1 MTHFSASIHLEGKFL
16 LLPETLLLKLK
27 TPLPGVQG
35 DSINI
40 NLLCPLLL
48 PSPML
53 FCDEKLGLL
62 SFTIS
67 LLLLLLW
74 FDEIG
79 SDLMKSVVSFRL
91 ILLVSES
98 SANGLAL
105 TFEFFSCKQTNKERL
120 N

>member
-1 MTHFSASIHLEGKFL
+1 MTHFSASVHLEGKFRL
-16 LLPETLLLKLK
+16 RPETLLLKLK

-53 FCDEKLGLL
+53 FCDEKLCLL
-62 SFTIS
+62 SFAMS

-79 SDLMKSVVSFRL
+79 SDLMKSAVSLKL
-91 ILLVSES
+91 ILLLSES
-98 SANGLAL
+98 SANGFVPILGSAIS
-105 TFEFFSCKQTNKERL
+105 EFFS
-120 N
+120 